1 MTQSTCPHCYIFL
14 KDFIESGIHPKL
26 SLAKDFRPHVLRRIT
41 PEFVPWCVRFIE
53 RLSFFD
59 VNFAKTAAHRIA
71 QRERSSL
78 EYDFLIQNAIYNC
91 LRANI
96 PWIQKEVKYI
106 IPFLLEAGL
115 FKSRRYITAKHIAE
129 CYIGYIV
136 PKIIDY
142 LPSLHKDHVIPQGL
156 CTNLSQLP
164 TYSIQKSSNN
174 IVIYG
179 ENHVIQDKDDY
190 MSEILNDGEDL
201 TFSENSPPNPTIL
214 DDKDT
219 ELADLYR

>member
-14 KDFIESGIHPKL
+14 KDFIESGIHPQL
-26 SLAKDFRPHVLRRIT
+26 SLAKDFRPHVLCRIT
-41 PEFVPWCVRFIE
+41 PEFVPWCTRFIE

-96 PWIQKEVKYI
+96 PWIQNEVKYI
-106 IPFLLEAGL
+106 IPLLIEAGL
-115 FKSRRYITAKHIAE
+115 FKSKKYVTAKHLVE
-129 CYIGYIV
+129 CYIGFV
-136 PKIIDY
+136 LPKMIDFI
-142 LPSLHKDHVIPQGL
+142 SELHTDHAKPKGL
-156 CTNLSQLP
+156 LTNLTQLP
-164 TYSIQKSSNN
+164 TYSIHTPNN

-179 ENHVIQDKDDY
+179 ENHVIHDKDDY
-190 MSEILNDGEDL
+190 MSEILNDDNDL
-201 TFSENSPPNPTIL
+201 TFPENSPPNSTVL
-214 DDKDT
+214 DEKDAD
-219 ELADLYR
+219 LADLYR